1 MATTTSLPAPDAQ
14 SQPGIGP
21 AGRIVGVFF
30 SPKPTFEDIA
40 RKPSWVAPMI
50 VLLLISIGLSVT
62 LARRADWIEVSKD
75 QISKSKFASRQIDQL
90 SEGQKAQA
98 YEQAATRGKVIRYVR
113 GFVGWPL
120 LLLVSS
126 GIYLGVFKL
135 IGGARTNFATA
146 FAVTTFAQEQEIVRP
161 TGVPEPLSKESPPK
175 ATRARSP
182 HRHAKTKAAST
193 EEGDQVSPPPVSGGV
208 PATGARS
215 VMMVDARTGKTLYE
229 KNADEIRPAASTQ
242 KLLTALIVT
251 EHGFLDQPVRV
262 EFTDTLA
269 EPVKLN
275 IKPGDTYQRIDLLR
289 ALLVKSPNDVARC
302 LARDN
307 AGSIETFAEVMN
319 QRARELGA
327 THSHFV
333 NPNGLPVP
341 GQYSSARDLSII
353 ARAAYANPT
362 IRSIVCLPQL
372 VFRYANGRTRELEN
386 TNKVLRRLPYCNG
399 MKTGYTEAAG
409 HCLICSGSRPGRD
422 IIVVVLGD
430 STAVW
435 RDASALLSWG
445 LWM

>member
-1 MATTTSLPAPDAQ
+1 
-14 SQPGIGP
+14 
-21 AGRIVGVFF
+21 
-30 SPKPTFEDIA
+30 
-40 RKPSWVAPMI
+40 
-50 VLLLISIGLSVT
+50 
-62 LARRADWIEVSKD
+62 
-75 QISKSKFASRQIDQL
+75 
-90 SEGQKAQA
+90 
-98 YEQAATRGKVIRYVR
+98 
-113 GFVGWPL
+113 
-120 LLLVSS
+120 
-126 GIYLGVFKL
+126 
-135 IGGARTNFATA
+135 
-146 FAVTTFAQEQEIVRP
+146 
-161 TGVPEPLSKESPPK
+161 
-175 ATRARSP
+175 
-182 HRHAKTKAAST
+182 
-193 EEGDQVSPPPVSGGV
+193 
-208 PATGARS
+208 
-215 VMMVDARTGKTLYE
+215 MMVDARTGKILYE
-229 KNADEIRPAASTQ
+229 KNADEVRPAASTQ

-251 EHGFLDQPVRV
+251 EHGFLDQPVTV

-307 AGSIETFAEVMN
+307 AGSIEAFAEVMN

-333 NPNGLPVP
+333 NPNGLPIP

-372 VFRYANGRTRELEN
+372 AFRYANGRTRELEN